1 MAQETLNV
9 SGMSCGHCVETIT
22 KAVGKV
28 AGVNNVKVN
37 LDENNVFVDFDESAV
52 SLDNISAQIVEVG
65 FEVK

>member
-22 KAVGKV
+22 KAVGEV
-28 AGVNNVKVN
+28 TGVNKVMVN
-37 LDENNVFVDFDESAV
+37 LDENSVFVDFDESMV
-52 SLDNISAQIVEVG
+52 SLENISAQIVEVG